1 MERVCKGTVLVRKQT
16 LGVGL
21 WDISLHFSGRL
32 MGPFCI
38 SVASS
43 EFAVLFLFC
52 PRLNFSK
59 QGQLPELLR
68 IPYFLRGIHAV
79 HIFSD
84 RAAENFPELAMGAL
98 TQTPG
103 TTIVLKPYS

>member
-1 MERVCKGTVLVRKQT
+1 MEKGCKGTVFVRKQT
-16 LGVGL
+16 LGVKV
-21 WDISLHFSGRL
+21 WDIFSHLSRRL

-38 SVASS
+38 SVDSS
-43 EFAVLFLFC
+43 EFAVLFLFS

-68 IPYFLRGIHAV
+68 IPHFLRGIHAV

-84 RAAENFPELAMGAL
+84 RAVENFPELAMGAL